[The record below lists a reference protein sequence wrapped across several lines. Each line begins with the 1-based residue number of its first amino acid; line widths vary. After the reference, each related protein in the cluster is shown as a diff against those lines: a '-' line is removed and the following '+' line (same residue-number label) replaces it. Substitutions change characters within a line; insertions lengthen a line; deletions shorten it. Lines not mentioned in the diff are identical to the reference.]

1 MSTQRPITN
10 RILELLQDSQDCEFE
25 TMVTRSPEFTSSE
38 IYQEISRLSR
48 AGKVTITRDVG
59 IFSIRQVAVVSKA
72 PGMNM
77 AAPRK

>member
-25 TMVTRSPEFTSSE
+25 AMVTRSPEFTSSE

-48 AGKVTITRDVG
+48 AGKVIITRDVG
-59 IFSIRQVAVVSKA
+59 IFSIRQVAVVS
-72 PGMNM
+72 
-77 AAPRK
+77 

>member
-1 MSTQRPITN
+1 MSTQRPITD

-25 TMVTRSPEFTSSE
+25 AMVARSPEFTSSE

-59 IFSIRQVAVVSKA
+59 IFSIRQVAVVS
-72 PGMNM
+72 
-77 AAPRK
+77 